1 MKTYIVDLGSYSAEE
16 RERLFNEIDRI
27 AWNADWLVPFGSGKI
42 RAIWQHPES
51 ISELFKIPEELITP
65 EL

>member
-1 MKTYIVDLGSYSAEE
+1 MKTYIVDLGSYSAEG

-27 AWNADWLVPFGSGKI
+27 AWDAKWLAPPGCGKL
-42 RAIWQHPES
+42 RVIWQHPES